1 MRDRGL
7 GDGKLVPQL
16 GAGTLPL
23 TRDHLEHLHPP
34 RIGQGFGDQLELLVG
49 QGRPSR
55 AAGFHGSMVIE
66 LSSSCQEQYLTT
78 ETRRPHGSARKDQSF
93 TLTEAGAYFVM
104 EWFGTIRFLRASSMS
119 SVFPWGTCSPSW
131 IDY

>member
-34 RIGQGFGDQLELLVG
+34 RIGQGFGDQLELLLG

-66 LSSSCQEQYLTT
+66 LSSSCQEQKLTT
-78 ETRRPHGSARKDQSF
+78 ETRKQRRIHGSACKDQLS
-93 TLTEAGAYFVM
+93 
-104 EWFGTIRFLRASSMS
+104 ILRASSVS
-119 SVFPWGTCSPSW
+119 SVFPW
-131 IDY
+131 

>member
-66 LSSSCQEQYLTT
+66 LSSSCQEGTVHHGGT
-78 ETRRPHGSARKDQSF
+78 ED
-93 TLTEAGAYFVM
+93 TEGA
-104 EWFGTIRFLRASSMS
+104 LRALAR
-119 SVFPWGTCSPSW
+119 SVIHFYWGGNLLSHGMVWNHTIPPC
-131 IDY
+131 ILRVFRV